1 VINIADIE
9 RRVKYATKLSE
20 LQGIFETVDSGKLLD
35 VKPDLSDV
43 MEDSIAKTCLHILV
57 GLTNQNM
64 RITSKSKK
72 VEKVFKDFN
81 KKVQIKRKMDSIVF
95 NQLGY
100 GTGVIYFDVTKPKI
114 KVYDNTTIEIIH
126 DPLQDEFVGLWQKAE
141 YLDPVAMKQGIRSYK
156 WVDEFIAPDN
166 LLVVPGIGTAYGNSL
181 LEPCIPYVRAKR
193 ELVDSLYELVKR
205 LGLLTKVGVELPG
218 DISDDS
224 VDEYLDKVA
233 DMLEAAAANTTWI
246 LPKETDVEGVR
257 GSGEARI
264 IESVK
269 VLIELLDEEIRKCVF
284 VPDTFLTSLSAN
296 RATAKEQRYLIASM
310 VQHIRDLIEESLR
323 PMYDKVLFR
332 EGLSKQE
339 YTFSWGNINMPEPEA
354 LFTFI
359 QAFLD
364 QDGITIDE
372 VRAFLNLGSMPP
384 ELVKRQKQ
392 KDEMRKQGI
401 QNQGDIYN
409 QMQNKPSTILS
420 DTKPK
425 GGANSGQNNG
435 RAVQPG
441 QKTQGQ

>member
-1 VINIADIE
+1 
-9 RRVKYATKLSE
+9 
-20 LQGIFETVDSGKLLD
+20 
-35 VKPDLSDV
+35 
-43 MEDSIAKTCLHILV
+43 
-57 GLTNQNM
+57 
-64 RITSKSKK
+64 
-72 VEKVFKDFN
+72 
-81 KKVQIKRKMDSIVF
+81 
-95 NQLGY
+95 
-100 GTGVIYFDVTKPKI
+100 
-114 KVYDNTTIEIIH
+114 
-126 DPLQDEFVGLWQKAE
+126 
-141 YLDPVAMKQGIRSYK
+141 
-156 WVDEFIAPDN
+156 
-166 LLVVPGIGTAYGNSL
+166 
-181 LEPCIPYVRAKR
+181 
-193 ELVDSLYELVKR
+193 
-205 LGLLTKVGVELPG
+205 
-218 DISDDS
+218 
-224 VDEYLDKVA
+224 
-233 DMLEAAAANTTWI
+233 
-246 LPKETDVEGVR
+246 
-257 GSGEARI
+257 
-264 IESVK
+264 
-269 VLIELLDEEIRKCVF
+269 
-284 VPDTFLTSLSAN
+284 
-296 RATAKEQRYLIASM
+296 M